1 MENLVDKKSGRLVS
15 LDALRGF
22 DMLFIMGLAPLVVS
36 VCSLFPGGESCWLA
50 GTMDHAQWHGFNHHD
65 TIFPLFLFIAGIS
78 FPFSYAKQQAN
89 GASRGRIYLK
99 IFRRAIALVLLGLVY
114 NGLFNL
120 DFKDLRVASVLG
132 RIGVAWMVA
141 ALLFINLRTRTR
153 AVIAALILVG
163 YWLLLWLVPAPDA
176 PAGADPFSFEYNL
189 AGYVDRLLLP
199 GAVYYGTFD
208 PEGILSTLPAVVTAM
223 LGMFTGE
230 FVRLPE
236 SSVSGRRKA
245 LYMFLAAVAFLAV
258 GLLWNTVFPV
268 NKKLW
273 TSSFVCVVASYSL
286 GLFSLFYYLADVR
299 KWRGWTLFFRVV
311 GLNSITIYLA
321 QVIVD
326 FGGISDFFLGGLAG
340 LCSPQWGAVI
350 NGAGYMAVCWLFLYF
365 LYKHKVFLK
374 V

>member
-99 IFRRAIALVLLGLVY
+99 IFRRAITLVLLGLVY

-141 ALLFINLRTRTR
+141 ALLFINLCTRTR

-189 AGYVDRLLLP
+189 AGYVDQLLLP

-236 SSVSGRRKA
+236 NSVSGRRKA
-245 LYMFLAAVAFLAV
+245 LYMFLAAVVFLAV

-299 KWRGWTLFFRVV
+299 KWQGWTLFFRVV

>member
-99 IFRRAIALVLLGLVY
+99 IFRRAITLVLLGLVY

-141 ALLFINLRTRTR
+141 ALLFINLCTRTR

-163 YWLLLWLVPAPDA
+163 YWLLLWLVPATDA

-189 AGYVDRLLLP
+189 AGYVDQLLLP

-286 GLFSLFYYLADVR
+286 GLFSLFYYLTDVR
-299 KWRGWTLFFRVV
+299 KWQGWTLFFRVV

-321 QVIVD
+321 QVIID

>member
-50 GTMDHAQWHGFNHHD
+50 GTMEHAQWHGFNHHD

-99 IFRRAIALVLLGLVY
+99 IFRRAITLVLLGLVY

-299 KWRGWTLFFRVV
+299 K
-311 GLNSITIYLA
+311 
-321 QVIVD
+321 
-326 FGGISDFFLGGLAG
+326 
-340 LCSPQWGAVI
+340 
-350 NGAGYMAVCWLFLYF
+350 
-365 LYKHKVFLK
+365 
-374 V
+374 